1 MWWKELKLG
10 PSLNKNRWKNT
21 DRPHQCS
28 MTYIKPP
35 SQASSKPVKNHIRI
49 NFLLLSSVRP
59 TAYKHWGMTQKW
71 VTRGHPTGFHPTNWK
86 GSKSLWL
93 LKPSWNFKPSEK
105 EQFFPSPTPSLPAI
119 AVLAL
124 DSIFTC
130 PQQNRWPALQ
140 LSSQLPIVPVQH
152 WHRAHVMPQCCVRV
166 MLPRCWGGQ
175 K

>member
-10 PSLNKNRWKNT
+10 PSLNKNRWKNKT
-21 DRPHQCS
+21 DHISAPWPTSNH
-28 MTYIKPP
+28 P
-35 SQASSKPVKNHIRI
+35 SKHLLNQYKNHIRI
-49 NFLLLSSVRP
+49 NFLLLRSVRP

-105 EQFFPSPTPSLPAI
+105 EQFFPSSTPSLPAI

-124 DSIFTC
+124 DSIFAC
-130 PQQNRWPALQ
+130 PQQSRWPALQ
-140 LSSQLPIVPVQH
+140 LPSQLLVAPVQH
-152 WHRAHVMPQCCVRV
+152 WQSAHMMPQDCVRA
-166 MLPRCWGGQ
+166 MLPRCWGAQ